1 MGDSVLAGLPRL
13 VRVRDEVRM
22 RGVAALGI
30 GAATAGWWMLS
41 WLLGEGVLGLRFVL
55 AVVGIGIPAL
65 VAAMAVSRRRL
76 RAADHLHPPPP
87 TAVYETIAAA
97 RERRTRLAGVVLF
110 GVIILMI
117 FDHFSHGGGEMAGMV
132 AGLFVPF
139 GAVDLREA
147 KRWTRLE
154 AEHHDT
160 RLYVLVP
167 AHAMMA
173 PFTPDAIYE
182 RPRTDAEVVRLG
194 FPGFEDY

>member
-1 MGDSVLAGLPRL
+1 VGDSVLAGLPRL
-13 VRVRDEVRM
+13 VRVRDEIRM

-41 WLLGEGVLGLRFVL
+41 WLLGEGVLGLRFVVAAL
-55 AVVGIGIPAL
+55 GIGIPAL
-65 VAAMAVSRRRL
+65 FAAMAVSRRRM
-76 RAADHLHPPPP
+76 RAAENLYPPPRA
-87 TAVYETIAAA
+87 AVYETMAAA

-117 FDHFSHGGGEMAGMV
+117 FDRFSHGGGEMAGMV

-139 GAVDLREA
+139 GAVDVREA
-147 KRWTRLE
+147 RRWTRLE
-154 AEHHDT
+154 AENHDT

-173 PFTPDAIYE
+173 PFAPEAIYE

-194 FPGFEDY
+194 FPGIED

>member
-1 MGDSVLAGLPRL
+1 VGDSVLAGLPRL
-13 VRVRDEVRM
+13 VRMRDEVRM

-55 AVVGIGIPAL
+55 AAAGIGIPAL
-65 VAAMAVSRRRL
+65 IAATAVSRRRL
-76 RAADHLHPPPP
+76 RAADRLHAPPRS
-87 TAVYETIAAA
+87 AVYETIADA

-147 KRWTRLE
+147 QRWTRLE

-194 FPGFEDY
+194 FPGFED